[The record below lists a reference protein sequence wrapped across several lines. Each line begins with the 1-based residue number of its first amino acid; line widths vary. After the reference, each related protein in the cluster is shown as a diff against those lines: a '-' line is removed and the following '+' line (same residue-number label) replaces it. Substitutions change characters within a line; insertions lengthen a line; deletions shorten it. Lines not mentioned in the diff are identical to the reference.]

1 MKNSQNVKLFAF
13 SSVLLAISI
22 ILSYI
27 ENLLPS
33 NNLLFGVRIG
43 LSNICVVLG
52 ISIIGKMRTFIITIL
67 RVILMSLIF
76 GSIIKF
82 YISIFGFFL
91 SFLCM
96 CLYSNVKN
104 YDIIVLSIIG
114 GFSHI
119 LGQFIALII
128 LLNNTNVLYILPMY
142 LLLGIITGLFIG
154 ILSKLIL
161 KKLKYIL

>member
-27 ENLLPS
+27 ENLLPT

-52 ISIIGKMRTFIITIL
+52 ISIIGKVRTFIITIL
-67 RVILMSLIF
+67 RVFLMSLIF
-76 GSIIKF
+76 GSLIKF
-82 YISIFGFFL
+82 YISIFGFIF
-91 SFLCM
+91 SFSCM
-96 CLYSNVKN
+96 CLYSNIMN
-104 YDIIVLSIIG
+104 YDIIILSIIG
-114 GFSHI
+114 GFTHI
-119 LGQFIALII
+119 LGQFVALVI
-128 LLNNTNVLYILPMY
+128 LLNNVNVLYILPIY
-142 LLLGIITGLFIG
+142 LLIGIITGLFVG

-161 KKLKYIL
+161 NKLKYIL